1 MSDFPLNPPDKVEPS
16 NPADEPTREWVN
28 AHPEDLTQRIL
39 RTRRYFRLCRMNR
52 QLFYAKGLDSDPRD
66 MA

>member
-1 MSDFPLNPPDKVEPS
+1 MTDFPLNPPDKVEPS
-16 NPADEPTREWVN
+16 LSIDEPTREWVN

-52 QLFYAKGLDSDPRD
+52 QLYYAKGLDSDPKD